1 MAETTQEETL
11 SQTKITGLTYFNVDA
26 LRRVF
31 PEAIERGQLEV
42 TASTATFKMPA
53 REAHIYVRNAVLGL
67 PGRSHPKASLHAVVR
82 KLAKALAKAT
92 A

>member
-1 MAETTQEETL
+1 VAETTQEETL

-42 TASTATFKMPA
+42 
-53 REAHIYVRNAVLGL
+53 IGL